1 MEKEKNDK
9 VEPDKAPKEKKPL
22 TEEQRIK
29 RNKMNMTSTTF
40 SLTLGGRESS
50 LSRSLPFI
58 PFTFSWIVLIG
69 FPILAIFIVLLY

>member
-1 MEKEKNDK
+1 MPFPKLMMA
-9 VEPDKAPKEKKPL
+9 EPIMQRLQRANKP
-22 TEEQRIK
+22 
-29 RNKMNMTSTTF
+29 NMTSTTF

-69 FPILAIFIVLLY
+69 FSILAIFIVLLY